1 MRVTEHVHSLLLH
14 FEIEMPGGARIPCFV
29 PAYVIDTERLTL
41 VDTGVKSSADVIFR
55 YIESLGRRPE
65 DIDLVIHTHGHFDHI
80 GDMRAKNTS
89 GSVKVEG
96 VLEEGVKI
104 DLGGGAGIEV
114 LHTPG
119 HSPGSVSLFMPGEG
133 ALFCGD
139 VLPEPGV
146 LPIYEDVRQTL
157 ESLDKLRALRGAE
170 ILLSQLSDQIWR
182 GENVAG
188 HIDAGEAYLRRIDAL
203 VRRAGAEIG
212 EGATVKDIG
221 ARVFSELGLP
231 GAGLI
236 PIVLTSIAAHLAL
249 KPALEST
256 PG

>member
-1 MRVTEHVHSLLLH
+1 
-14 FEIEMPGGARIPCFV
+14 
-29 PAYVIDTERLTL
+29 
-41 VDTGVKSSADVIFR
+41 
-55 YIESLGRRPE
+55 
-65 DIDLVIHTHGHFDHI
+65 
-80 GDMRAKNTS
+80 
-89 GSVKVEG
+89 
-96 VLEEGVKI
+96 
-104 DLGGGAGIEV
+104 
-114 LHTPG
+114 
-119 HSPGSVSLFMPGEG
+119 MPGEG

-170 ILLSQLSDQIWR
+170 ILLSKLSDQIWR

>member
-1 MRVTEHVHSLLLH
+1 
-14 FEIEMPGGARIPCFV
+14 
-29 PAYVIDTERLTL
+29 
-41 VDTGVKSSADVIFR
+41 
-55 YIESLGRRPE
+55 
-65 DIDLVIHTHGHFDHI
+65 
-80 GDMRAKNTS
+80 
-89 GSVKVEG
+89 
-96 VLEEGVKI
+96 
-104 DLGGGAGIEV
+104 
-114 LHTPG
+114 
-119 HSPGSVSLFMPGEG
+119 
-133 ALFCGD
+133 
-139 VLPEPGV
+139 
-146 LPIYEDVRQTL
+146 
-157 ESLDKLRALRGAE
+157 
-170 ILLSQLSDQIWR
+170 
-182 GENVAG
+182 VAG